1 MLKSKI
7 TTIILGIICV
17 VTIIALILIPRFSK
31 SPTIY
36 DTNDRDM
43 GKETV
48 EWIED
53 YENVSEP
60 VATED
65 KAMVKG
71 EYQTSGDCIR
81 LEKQETIDADNY
93 GTGYDLMYIEENLTD
108 FSISADIT
116 IEDTEFNEFAKAGL
130 KIAVDEEKYFSVF
143 ILPSTGEFCLLST
156 LDGGLNW
163 VQIWPCISIPGFD
176 IDQPTE
182 LKLVKT
188 GEVIE
193 VYVNGELRH
202 TETEFKIGSDTPVKV
217 GVTSEAVGPV
227 VYTDVVIEE
236 GQEGN

>member
-7 TTIILGIICV
+7 TTIILCIICV
-17 VTIIALILIPRFSK
+17 VTIVALILVPRLSK

-36 DTNDRDM
+36 DTNDKEI

-60 VATED
+60 VTTEE

-71 EYQTSGDCIR
+71 EYETTENCIR

-93 GTGYDLMYIEENLTD
+93 GSGYDLMYIEEDLTD
-108 FSISADIT
+108 FTISADIL
-116 IEDTEFNEFAKAGL
+116 IEDEEFNEFAKAGF

-163 VQIWPCISIPGFD
+163 VQIWPCFSIPGFD
-176 IDQPTE
+176 ISQPTE

-202 TETEFKIGSDTPVKV
+202 TETEFRVGEDTEVKV
-217 GVTSEAVGPV
+217 GLTSEAVGPV